1 MKRWKCTAVSGDET
15 RWPAGAQVRSP
26 QGHVWLEFEPNKE
39 SFVGCLATTIPV
51 TLVVFA
57 TSRVGLIYLIQ
68 TTRTARWRWPQRAM
82 LRAQNGPTFR
92 NGTRIELMLSSLPR
106 RRLNSLRPL
115 IRKRPVSRCGRRLVD
130 DWRGT
135 GPAGRR
141 LAVISGRPRQ
151 GEVVT
156 GTVRLAREAGVDT
169 TPVPHLGHEEIC
181 HAKSN
186 CGISRPKRSAIASP
200 AFCKLIIRIWPPS
213 GNTHPLSD
221 RGGCIDGTFC
231 QSDDYAVHRQGLR
244 L

>member
-1 MKRWKCTAVSGDET
+1 MA
-15 RWPAGAQVRSP
+15 
-26 QGHVWLEFEPNKE
+26 
-39 SFVGCLATTIPV
+39 LA
-51 TLVVFA
+51 A
-57 TSRVGLIYLIQ
+57 TSYASSAERPYFQERDAHRTDAQQLAAAAPQLTASTDPQ
-68 TTRTARWRWPQRAM
+68 ATREQMWT
-82 LRAQNGPTFR
+82 L
-92 NGTRIELMLSSLPR
+92 
-106 RRLNSLRPL
+106 
-115 IRKRPVSRCGRRLVD
+115 RLVD

-169 TPVPHLGHEEIC
+169 TPVPHLGPEEIC

-231 QSDDYAVHRQGLR
+231 QLDDDAVHRQRLR
-244 L
+244 LRYFPVKYIRQHGVGIALGRPAIAPAPSGLHHDHVFGADVH